1 MALDY
6 NGFGLRCT
14 TIFPDY
20 VEQTIKFFQ
29 RKWWQGGQNS
39 LPMTPCLLAA
49 PTSNYLSVTSSQVER
64 RNIRQSLGEC
74 YSLGGFYVW
83 RQTLTSVHLLFRY
96 FIRACFEIV

>member
-49 PTSNYLSVTSSQVER
+49 PTSNYLSVT
-64 RNIRQSLGEC
+64 
-74 YSLGGFYVW
+74 
-83 RQTLTSVHLLFRY
+83 
-96 FIRACFEIV
+96 